1 MNCLKWRF
9 SSKSTETGF
18 KIEKELN
25 IYFDIDEQ
33 KSRITYREWF
43 YSFTRGFSIVSIVL
57 SVLYRPQLGIYET
70 ITTLLIYTNYL
81 NKRILVY
88 KDSLIFFTY
97 LVVNI
102 YIFRMLFITKAVK

>member
-33 KSRITYREWF
+33 TSRITYREWF

-57 SVLYRPQLGIYET
+57 SVKDFLIFNVLYRPQLGIYET

-88 KDSLIFFTY
+88 KDSLIFFY
-97 LVVNI
+97 LLGCEHLH
-102 YIFRMLFITKAVK
+102 F